1 LYGQYIYFSRQKYG
15 MYSIKYRR
23 SSVYASRSAVKAT
36 SLSLRI
42 CLISCLVLLS
52 FHNVFSQLLDQK
64 KTFTR
69 ADTLRGSLRPERTC
83 YDVQFY
89 ELKIKVD
96 TVHQSISGSNE
107 IFFKA
112 VTDIRA
118 MQIDLQDSMVIDDIT
133 YKGTRIFYTREY
145 NAVFLAFMKP
155 IAAGT
160 EGSIVVKYHGTPI
173 KAKRAPWDGGFV
185 WRHDRNNKLWLGV
198 ACEGLGASSWWPCKD
213 HLSDEP
219 DKGIRII
226 CTFPKG
232 LKCVANGQDM
242 GSKDSGEWTTSTY
255 LVTYPINTYNV
266 SLNIGDYA
274 HFEDEYVATDG
285 EKLKLNYDVM
295 SYNLDK
301 AKKQFEIVKPM
312 LQCYEKYLGKYP
324 FWRDGYRLVET
335 SYLGM
340 EHQSAIAY
348 GNHYKM
354 GYDGTDFSRIKLW
367 FDYIIVHES
376 GHEWWGNSVSAKD
389 IADMW
394 IHEGFCTYTES
405 IFVENQYGHDT
416 ALLYINAKKPTVNN
430 TAPIQGPYLGVNEEG
445 NGDMYSKGS
454 LMLNTLRTVVNND
467 PLWWQIIKGVSDTA
481 FKYKTTDADAIIS
494 YFNKKSN
501 KNLTPI
507 FHQYLKYA
515 AIPKFTYTL
524 RKIKGNKYELIYFW
538 ITDVKDFEMPVQIT
552 TDKGRTEW
560 LPANNLIQAKMVKLS
575 SLNDFR
581 INEDLEYFTIDRR

>member
-1 LYGQYIYFSRQKYG
+1 
-15 MYSIKYRR
+15 MYLNKREKTSADTWQDGTGASLFAIRISI
-23 SSVYASRSAVKAT
+23 
-36 SLSLRI
+36 LL
-42 CLISCLVLLS
+42 CLFLISANNL
-52 FHNVFSQLLDQK
+52 FSQLLDQK

-69 ADTLRGSLRPERTC
+69 EDTLRGSLRPERTC

-89 ELKIKVD
+89 ELKVKVD
-96 TVHQSISGSNE
+96 TIHQSISGSCE

-118 MQIDLQDSMVIDDIT
+118 MQVDLADSMVIDDIS

-155 IAAGT
+155 VLMGT
-160 EGSIVVKYHGTPI
+160 EGSVIIKYHGTPV

-226 CTFPKG
+226 TTVPKG
-232 LKCVANGQDM
+232 LVSVSNGQDL
-242 GSKDSGEWTTSTY
+242 GHKDEGEWTTYTS

-266 SLNIGDYA
+266 TLNIGDYV
-274 HFEDEYVATDG
+274 HFEDEYTAADG

-295 SYNLDK
+295 PYNLEK
-301 AKKQFEIVKPM
+301 AKKQFEVVKPM
-312 LQCYEKYLGKYP
+312 LKIYEKYLGKYP

-340 EHQSAIAY
+340 EHQGAIAY

-354 GYDGTDFSRIKLW
+354 GYDGTDFSRIGVW

-405 IFVENQYGHDT
+405 MYVESLYGRDT
-416 ALLYINAKKPTVNN
+416 ALKYINAKKERVSNSTPV
-430 TAPIQGPYLGVNEEG
+430 QGQYLGVNEEG
-445 NGDMYSKGS
+445 SGDMYPKGS
-454 LMLNTLRTVVNND
+454 LMLNTLRTVVDND
-467 PLWWQIIKGVSDTA
+467 VLWWQIIKGVSDTA
-481 FKYKTTDADAIIS
+481 FKYKTTDADEIIA
-494 YFNKKSN
+494 YFNKKSG

-507 FHQYLKYA
+507 FNQYLKYPS
-515 AIPKFTYTL
+515 IPKLAYTL
-524 RKIKGNKYELIYFW
+524 KKIRGKKYELIYFW
-538 ITDVKDFEMPVQIT
+538 LTDVKDFEMPIQIT
-552 TDKGRTEW
+552 SYKGKTEW
-560 LPANNLIQAKMVKLS
+560 LPVTNLISSKMVKLAS
-575 SLNDFR
+575 ENDFK
-581 INEDLEYFTIDRR
+581 INEDLEYIKIERR